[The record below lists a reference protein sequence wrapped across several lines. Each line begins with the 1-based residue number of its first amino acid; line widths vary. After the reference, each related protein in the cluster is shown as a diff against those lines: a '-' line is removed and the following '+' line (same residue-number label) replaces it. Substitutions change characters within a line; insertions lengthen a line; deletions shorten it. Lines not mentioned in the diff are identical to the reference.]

1 MNAIIDRCQKLID
14 QGDALGFEMERH
26 RLFVAIARE
35 AEKSNSMTPIWSWLT
50 YNPEVKRLKAIRT
63 ALDESITRRL
73 AIGSATMRDLLDG
86 AEGSLV
92 RRQAALDFGAK
103 YYKLYAVMNR
113 WNDRPHS
120 MIRLWIGGPAEF
132 LDFSEGE
139 MMAIFKGV
147 YDVEKE

>member
-1 MNAIIDRCQKLID
+1 MD
-14 QGDALGFEMERH
+14 QGDALGFELERH
-26 RLFVAIARE
+26 RLLVAIARE
-35 AEKSNSMTPIWSWLT
+35 AVKVDNMTPIWGWT
-50 YNPEVKRLKAIRT
+50 IYNPEVKRLKAIRT
-63 ALDESITRRL
+63 ALDESIKSRL

-92 RRQAALDFGAK
+92 RRQTALDFGAK
-103 YYKLYAVMNR
+103 YYKLYAILNR

-139 MMAIFKGV
+139 MKAIFKGV
-147 YDVEKE
+147 YEKE